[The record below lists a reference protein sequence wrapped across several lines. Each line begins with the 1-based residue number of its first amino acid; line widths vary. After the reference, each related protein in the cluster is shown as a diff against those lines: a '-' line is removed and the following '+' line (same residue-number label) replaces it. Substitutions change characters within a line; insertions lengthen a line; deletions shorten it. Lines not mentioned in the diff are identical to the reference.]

1 MKKFGTKQLVPVM
14 GAVMGAVFAY
24 LGFTQLGFW
33 DTTAGDGPMP
43 GFFPSIMAIVLIL
56 SSILSLIQS
65 FKEEEKAKYNKE
77 ELLVI
82 MGGAAIFAGTFIIG
96 LLHMCYL
103 FVVLWLKLFEKE
115 TWKNTL
121 IVLVVIAAITIGVF
135 YLWLGIQF
143 PMGLLENFL

>member
-65 FKEEEKAKYNKE
+65 FKEEEKAK
-77 ELLVI
+77 
-82 MGGAAIFAGTFIIG
+82 
-96 LLHMCYL
+96 
-103 FVVLWLKLFEKE
+103 
-115 TWKNTL
+115 
-121 IVLVVIAAITIGVF
+121 
-135 YLWLGIQF
+135 
-143 PMGLLENFL
+143 